1 MYHYPCTL
9 DRVVDGDTVD
19 VTIDLG
25 FSVYLRKRIRLA
37 WLDAPETRTKDLEEK
52 AAGQRAAAWLQ
63 RKLESGPLSVK
74 TMIEGKY
81 GRTLGVLYVG
91 NVDINALM
99 INEGYAWP
107 FDAKHDLSTLVG

>member
-37 WLDAPETRTKDLEEK
+37 WLNAPETRTLNLEEK
-52 AAGQRAAAWLQ
+52 AAGKRAAAGLQ
-63 RKLESGPLSVK
+63 EKLESGSLSVK

-81 GRTLGVLYVG
+81 GRTLGVLYVD
-91 NVDINALM
+91 NVDVNALM
-99 INEGYAWP
+99 IEEGYAWA
-107 FDAKHDLSTLVG
+107 FEADKDLSTLRG

>member
-37 WLDAPETRTKDLEEK
+37 LLDAPETRTKDLKK
-52 AAGQRAAAWLQ
+52 AAGERQ
-63 RKLESGPLSVK
+63 PLVTTQAEFAHFSQDHDC
-74 TMIEGKY
+74 KY

-99 INEGYAWP
+99 INEGYACRSMQ
-107 FDAKHDLSTLVG
+107 STTYLPW